1 VIRHIVLFNPREDA
15 IQAEIDAVIRAA
27 RAMPGQIPGVRNFAV
42 STSFEVVQ
50 PPRYRYALTMEFDD
64 EATARAYID
73 HPVHQRF
80 REIFVPL
87 CADRQVT
94 TLREVGATEG

>member
-1 VIRHIVLFNPREDA
+1 MIRHIVRFNPRPDA
-15 IQAEIDAVIRAA
+15 TEAEIDAVVRAA
-27 RAMPGQIPGVRNFAV
+27 QAMPGQIPGVRNFAV

-64 EATARAYID
+64 EAAARAYID

-94 TLREVGATEG
+94 TLREVEA

>member
-1 VIRHIVLFNPREDA
+1 VIRHIVLFNPRPDA
-15 IQAEIDAVIRAA
+15 AQAEIDAVVRAA
-27 RAMPGQIPGVRNFAV
+27 QAMPGQIPGLRNFAV
-42 STSFEVVQ
+42 NTAFEMVQ

-87 CADRQVT
+87 CAERQVT
-94 TLREVGATEG
+94 TLREVGAAEG